1 MAGETTAALL
11 ENVTKGIRSS
21 VSRTLE
27 TSVKAAWDRGAWE
40 VQWWQQAT
48 RKEQEVWRWKNT
60 EGQRVP

>member
-48 RKEQEVWRWKNT
+48 RKEQEVWR
-60 EGQRVP
+60 